1 MLQGQSF
8 DASDVLEFLIQVAI
22 MAWILGMV
30 VGFVFY
36 IWIRMASNK
45 LQHSSEV
52 IQITL
57 TLACGYWSFIIA
69 EGVLHISGV
78 LACVA
83 AALTLAHFMWPHIVS
98 QGSMHHVWHMLE
110 NLGNIVIFFLA
121 GSLTGKV
128 MMEIDGIDYV
138 HLIVLYLFLLFCRG
152 SLIFLSRPLLK
163 QLSKDKAAVSPAEA
177 AVMTWGGLRGAVGL
191 ALAIQVYND
200 RAPHYDGIQ
209 GEQIT
214 PENGRRVLFYVGGV
228 ALLTT
233 IINATTCP

>member
-110 NLGNIVIFFLA
+110 NLGNIVIFFLV

-128 MMEIDGIDYV
+128 MMEIDAIDYL
-138 HLIVLYLFLLFCRG
+138 HLLVLYIMLLICRG
-152 SLIFLSRPLLK
+152 GLIFGSAFCGILKFLSM
-163 QLSKDKAAVSPAEA
+163 DKAPVSMAEA

-191 ALAIQVYND
+191 ALAIQVYKD
-200 RAPHYDGIQ
+200 GAPDIDNSGKRN
-209 GEQIT
+209 IT
-214 PENGRRVLFYVGGV
+214 IEDGRR
-228 ALLTT
+228 
-233 IINATTCP
+233 